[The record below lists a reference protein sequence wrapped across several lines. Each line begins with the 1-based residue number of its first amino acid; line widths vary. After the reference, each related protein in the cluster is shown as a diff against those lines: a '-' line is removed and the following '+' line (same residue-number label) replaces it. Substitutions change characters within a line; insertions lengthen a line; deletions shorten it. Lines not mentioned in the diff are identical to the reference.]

1 MPVQRRPNPRAVK
14 IHRSY
19 TVEEAAGTLRVHKNT
34 VRAWIKRGLPTIDSR
49 RPILIN
55 GLDLFRFLTSERN
68 KRKQRCAMGELYCV
82 RCRAPKAPAGG
93 MVDYLPIT
101 SAAGNLRGLCPDC
114 DALIHRRVSL
124 SRLHAIRGDMDIA
137 FPQGVERIGD
147 SS

>member
-1 MPVQRRPNPRAVK
+1 MSGQRRPNPRAVK

-19 TVEEAAGTLRVHKNT
+19 AVEEAAGTLRVHKNT
-34 VRAWIKRGLPTIDSR
+34 VRAWIKRGLATIDSR

-55 GLDLFRFLTSERN
+55 GLDLFRFLTTERN
-68 KRKQRCAMGELYCV
+68 KGKQHCAVGELYCV

-101 SAAGNLRGLCPDC
+101 STAGNLRGLCPDC
-114 DALIHRRVSL
+114 GALIHRRVSL
-124 SRLHAIRGDMDIA
+124 AQLRAIEGDLDVA
-137 FPQGVERIGD
+137 FPQGVERIRD